1 MPADINFLNDMKK
14 YILTIAAMAI
24 GLAACTDSIDNYVP
38 VVDDKAW
45 KGDANKDLSIKPG
58 DDFYMYCNGG
68 YWKNTDLG
76 NSFIKSAYWDPLEE
90 HKEQRRNAMERTYW
104 TKAMADVAK
113 TDAATINLQ
122 KQKLQS
128 ALDRVNA
135 LTTKEEAWKL
145 AAQLMKE
152 GYYLPFKLHVFAAN
166 GKIGAAITKHTGNNV
181 TDKPLNM
188 QNMQWRLQNDAD
200 LMALLRPMKKAT
212 TRGIDG
218 EKYEM
223 LETMF
228 QELGISLDLAYMPNI
243 SNKDMVA
250 EDYEKAIADIE
261 TIQNKSLDELKD
273 LFTKS
278 IEQDAIFFDDEYLE
292 KSLTTNF
299 ISYTHSGAVER
310 YLVEQMGYAE
320 SYAYAKAY
328 PFDKAQKQVYMDYVE
343 QLRQTFRER
352 INNNDW
358 MSEASKQN
366 AIEKLNGMTI
376 NIGEPDEWIEEGRGD
391 ISNEQTI
398 LDDMLAMRRSNLN
411 LLLKL
416 IGMPKD
422 KAAFHMGLIQVPLSY
437 VQAFYIRNLNAIYI
451 YPEFMTPP
459 AFDPQQNDAHN
470 YATLAIAGH
479 EMTHG
484 YDVNGVKWD
493 KDGNPS
499 NILATEAEAKEFEK
513 RSKQLIDY
521 YSSLDIWPLSLG
533 LKNDGAFTA
542 DENVADLGGF
552 ILAYNSYQKH
562 LKKQGFEGEQ
572 LRLQQQRFYEAYAYV
587 WCDKWSDVYAL
598 AITTDDMDK
607 DNHSLPRERVN
618 GVVTNTDDWYDLFD
632 VTPANKFYVAPQSRV
647 RIW

>member
-1 MPADINFLNDMKK
+1 
-14 YILTIAAMAI
+14 
-24 GLAACTDSIDNYVP
+24 
-38 VVDDKAW
+38 
-45 KGDANKDLSIKPG
+45 
-58 DDFYMYCNGG
+58 
-68 YWKNTDLG
+68 
-76 NSFIKSAYWDPLEE
+76 
-90 HKEQRRNAMERTYW
+90 
-104 TKAMADVAK
+104 
-113 TDAATINLQ
+113 
-122 KQKLQS
+122 
-128 ALDRVNA
+128 
-135 LTTKEEAWKL
+135 
-145 AAQLMKE
+145 
-152 GYYLPFKLHVFAAN
+152 
-166 GKIGAAITKHTGNNV
+166 
-181 TDKPLNM
+181 
-188 QNMQWRLQNDAD
+188 
-200 LMALLRPMKKAT
+200 MKKAT
-212 TRGIDG
+212 TRCIDG

-250 EDYEKAIADIE
+250 EDYEKAIADLE

-292 KSLTTNF
+292 KSLNTNF
-299 ISYTHSGAVER
+299 ISYTHSGAVEK
-310 YLVEQMGYAE
+310 YLMEYMGYAE
-320 SYAYAKAY
+320 SYAYAKAH
-328 PFDKAQKQVYMDYVE
+328 PFDKAQKQVYIDFVE

-470 YATLAIAGH
+470 YATLVIAGH

-598 AITTDDMDK
+598 AITTDDLSK

>member
-1 MPADINFLNDMKK
+1 
-14 YILTIAAMAI
+14 
-24 GLAACTDSIDNYVP
+24 
-38 VVDDKAW
+38 
-45 KGDANKDLSIKPG
+45 
-58 DDFYMYCNGG
+58 
-68 YWKNTDLG
+68 
-76 NSFIKSAYWDPLEE
+76 
-90 HKEQRRNAMERTYW
+90 
-104 TKAMADVAK
+104 
-113 TDAATINLQ
+113 
-122 KQKLQS
+122 
-128 ALDRVNA
+128 
-135 LTTKEEAWKL
+135 
-145 AAQLMKE
+145 
-152 GYYLPFKLHVFAAN
+152 
-166 GKIGAAITKHTGNNV
+166 
-181 TDKPLNM
+181 
-188 QNMQWRLQNDAD
+188 
-200 LMALLRPMKKAT
+200 
-212 TRGIDG
+212 
-218 EKYEM
+218 
-223 LETMF
+223 
-228 QELGISLDLAYMPNI
+228 
-243 SNKDMVA
+243 
-250 EDYEKAIADIE
+250 
-261 TIQNKSLDELKD
+261 
-273 LFTKS
+273 
-278 IEQDAIFFDDEYLE
+278 
-292 KSLTTNF
+292 
-299 ISYTHSGAVER
+299 
-310 YLVEQMGYAE
+310 
-320 SYAYAKAY
+320 
-328 PFDKAQKQVYMDYVE
+328 MDYVE

-366 AIEKLNGMTI
+366 AIEKLNEMTI

-484 YDVNGVKWD
+484 YDVDGVKWD

-521 YSSLDIWPLSLG
+521 YSSLDIWPLDLG
-533 LKNDGAFTA
+533 VKNDGAFTA

-632 VTPANKFYVAPQSRV
+632 VTPANKFYVAPDKRV